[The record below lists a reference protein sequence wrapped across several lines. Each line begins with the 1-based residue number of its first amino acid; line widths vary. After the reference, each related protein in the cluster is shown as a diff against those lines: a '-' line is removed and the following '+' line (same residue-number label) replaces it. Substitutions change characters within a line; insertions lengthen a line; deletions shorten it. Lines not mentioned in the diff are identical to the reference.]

1 MADLSQKQFTGQI
14 KCGHCQNKVR
24 MEIVT
29 EHSEV
34 QSHEEQD
41 FQWDAGWVYQ
51 VAKCP
56 ACSGITFRRYGYHD
70 ALDPGDYEFQCLFPH
85 GGKPLRG
92 LPPRIHAGFEAAQRV
107 RNIDANAYGV
117 LLGRVLDAVC
127 VDRQASGATLDQRL
141 KSLADKGEIP
151 SKLVKVA
158 AGIRKLRNIGAHADL
173 GELTESDLPVLDEL
187 TRAILEYVYTAP
199 LLATEAE
206 ERFAKLKAS
215 GKSESAKTSGPG
227 SPEGTEL
234 QETVT
239 RKKSEK

>member
-1 MADLSQKQFTGQI
+1 
-14 KCGHCQNKVR
+14 
-24 MEIVT
+24 
-29 EHSEV
+29 
-34 QSHEEQD
+34 
-41 FQWDAGWVYQ
+41 
-51 VAKCP
+51 
-56 ACSGITFRRYGYHD
+56 
-70 ALDPGDYEFQCLFPH
+70 
-85 GGKPLRG
+85 
-92 LPPRIHAGFEAAQRV
+92 
-107 RNIDANAYGV
+107 
-117 LLGRVLDAVC
+117 
-127 VDRQASGATLDQRL
+127 
-141 KSLADKGEIP
+141 LADKDEIP

>member
-1 MADLSQKQFTGQI
+1 MPDSSEKHFTGPI

-24 MEIVT
+24 MEIVA

-34 QSHEEQD
+34 QLHEQGD
-41 FQWDAGWVYQ
+41 FSWDAGWVYQ

-56 ACSGITFRRYGYHD
+56 ACEGITFQRYGYHD
-70 ALDPGDYEFQCLFPH
+70 ALDTGEYEFQCLFPH

-92 LPPRIHAGFEAAQRV
+92 LPAKIHAGFEAAQRV

-127 VDRQASGATLDQRL
+127 VDRQASGTTLDQRL

-151 SKLVKVA
+151 TKLVKVA

-173 GELTESDLPVLDEL
+173 GELTQADLPVLDEL

-206 ERFAKLKAS
+206 ERFAELKSS
-215 GKSESAKTSGPG
+215 GKS
-227 SPEGTEL
+227 GTASKFNDPVD
-234 QETVT
+234 QP
-239 RKKSEK
+239 KK